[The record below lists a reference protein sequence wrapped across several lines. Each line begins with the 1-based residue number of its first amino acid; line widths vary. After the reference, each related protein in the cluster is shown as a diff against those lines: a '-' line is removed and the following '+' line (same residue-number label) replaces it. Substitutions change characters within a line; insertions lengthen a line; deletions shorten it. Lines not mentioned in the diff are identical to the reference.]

1 MRFKMRKINNIDYV
15 SKEKGTLIGVGYH
28 LRDLS
33 FVDDLSNEELK
44 KALKISYNRIN
55 DNFKIKDIEI
65 KNILNEIKNYD
76 ISNLLIAT
84 NNLIDLAVKIL
95 NKSDNLK

>member
-1 MRFKMRKINNIDYV
+1 MRKINNIDYV

-55 DNFKIKDIEI
+55 DNFKIKDI
-65 KNILNEIKNYD
+65 K
-76 ISNLLIAT
+76 
-84 NNLIDLAVKIL
+84 
-95 NKSDNLK
+95 

>member
-1 MRFKMRKINNIDYV
+1 MRKINNIDYV